1 MDTIENTLSLPLT
14 LISNGD
20 NLANIQFCQLRTDRT
35 RLSLW
40 PQNIIS
46 DIYLVYMRSFPG
58 EAICWCWIVFS
69 STTHG
74 EVWPPPS
81 FIIFSIASYTILR
94 SSNIFT
100 ASKILFS
107 TLNCWKT
114 LNLRNFEMIE
124 MSRGIIEEQF
134 SQLTSP
140 IVIHCTRPE

>member
-40 PQNIIS
+40 PQNIS
-46 DIYLVYMRSFPG
+46 DNYLVWRVFLLTLKIKGNTLDIFYIHHSWRSV
-58 EAICWCWIVFS
+58 A
-69 STTHG
+69 
-74 EVWPPPS
+74 S
-81 FIIFSIASYTILR
+81 FIIFSITSYTLLR

-140 IVIHCTRPE
+140 IVIHCTRLE

>member
-40 PQNIIS
+40 PQNIIC
-46 DIYLVYMRSFPG
+46 IWYLFGVYEEFSWRGNMLVLDSFFINYSWRSV
-58 EAICWCWIVFS
+58 A
-69 STTHG
+69 
-74 EVWPPPS
+74 S
-81 FIIFSIASYTILR
+81 FIIFSITSYTILR

>member
-40 PQNIIS
+40 PQNIS
-46 DIYLVYMRSFPG
+46 NIYLVWRVFLLTLKIKGNTLDSFYIHHSWRSV
-58 EAICWCWIVFS
+58 A
-69 STTHG
+69 
-74 EVWPPPS
+74 S
-81 FIIFSIASYTILR
+81 FIIFSITSYTILR